1 MPLNNLMEN
10 LIQILEKIGYQSNS
24 LKDLGGELQTRPLYR
39 DSDNNT
45 ALVIRKSDG
54 VFYDFVERF
63 GGSLEY
69 LIQLTL
75 KTTPEESKKLL
86 EDNNVVINTTN
97 ESESFIKQ
105 QKVFD
110 KTMLERLIKDHSYWI
125 GRGIS
130 KELVEQFGGGIT
142 YNGRM
147 AGRYVIPIWNS
158 KEQLV
163 GFTGRSISNDEKY
176 IRWKICG
183 QKSSWI
189 FPAHLNKRD
198 IINKKKVILVESFG
212 DAISLMEI
220 GVKNVLFLWGVVL
233 SPKIIQFLLK
243 LDMQEIIISLNDD
256 SDKNF
261 IGNISANV
269 VKQELEK
276 YFDDDQVRIVVPK
289 YNDYNEF
296 LVKDRIGLEIFA
308 KENLK

>member
-1 MPLNNLMEN
+1 MEN
-10 LIQILEKIGYQSNS
+10 LENILHKLGYNS
-24 LKDLGGELQTRPLYR
+24 LKDLGLEYQTRPLYR

-86 EDNNVVINTTN
+86 EDNNIVINSV
-97 ESESFIKQ
+97 SETETFIKQ
-105 QKVFD
+105 QKIFD
-110 KTMLERLIKDHSYWI
+110 KEMLNRLIKDHSYWI

-130 KELVEQFGGGIT
+130 KEIIEQFGGGIT

-147 AGRYVIPIWNS
+147 AGRYVVPIFNS

-163 GFTGRSISNDEKY
+163 GFTGRSLNDDEKY
-176 IRWKICG
+176 VKWKLYG
-183 QKSSWI
+183 QKSAWI

-198 IINKKKVILVESFG
+198 IIKSKKVILVESFG
-212 DAISLMEI
+212 DAASLMEI
-220 GVKNVLFLWGVVL
+220 GVKNVLVLWGVVL

-243 LDMQEIIISLNDD
+243 LDIQEIIVSLNDD

-261 IGNISANV
+261 IGNAAAQEV
-269 VKQELEK
+269 RRELEK
-276 YFDDDQVRIVVPK
+276 YFDSEQIRVVVPK
-289 YNDYNEF
+289 YNDYNEW
-296 LVKDRIGLEIFA
+296 LCKDRSGLEVFA
-308 KENLK
+308 KENLI